1 MLPRDFGA
9 EAEAMCPSGE
19 NTDVVKGGQG
29 GTAGPG
35 ERLSCQG
42 RTSVDRRQLHRTGQK
57 GDRTATDDSDQ
68 HAQQNGNKR
77 RLQW

>member
-42 RTSVDRRQLHRTGQK
+42 RTSVDRRQLHRTGK